1 MSNPYG
7 VPDWNFTILVN
18 DFGDNYWNDD
28 FERECPE
35 AANALMNINRKCSDP
50 AEYEEAIELY
60 NRYIQ
65 EAYDFYGGKIA
76 VDFIKKKTGQL
87 PKGIKKPP
95 KLNGKGKKKY
105 IAGAQYDIGKF
116 VPITDDNEMV
126 RLTEKYDSRVSGE
139 ELQYSSE
146 KLPREVRRQLRK
158 DIGGMISRRNA
169 RSSYKESTAMYTT
182 DILAQVIMNQ
192 DKIINDPYSS
202 AIDIGHDDTSNMSLE
217 EHIALYDE
225 THKEIDGPQ
234 EIDVPIS
241 QSNDRYVYANSY
253 SSSYAQKVAND
264 TYVLEL
270 MKKANLTKFSS
281 KELDRMSDEQKQ
293 KYRSVFGTEALMSKK
308 ESKALRKKYR
318 KQTKQYKND
327 MTKHMSDSNRALASL
342 LSSRS
347 VVNMI
352 SEGMDPDE

>member
-50 AEYEEAIELY
+50 AEYEEAVELY
-60 NRYIQ
+60 NRYIGV
-65 EAYDFYGGKIA
+65 AYDFYGGKIA

-95 KLNGKGKKKY
+95 KLTGHGKKKY
-105 IAGAQYDIGKF
+105 IAGAQYDIGKY
-116 VPITDDNEMV
+116 VPVVSKDEMKQ
-126 RLTEKYDSRVSGE
+126 LTEIYNVGISKKE
-139 ELQYSSE
+139 PEYSAD
-146 KLPREVRRQLRK
+146 KLPRQIRRQLRK

-202 AIDIGHDDTSNMSLE
+202 AIDSGRDDISTMSLD
-217 EHIALYDE
+217 EHVALYDE
-225 THKEIDGPQ
+225 THKESEGLP
-234 EIDVPIS
+234 EINVPVAE
-241 QSNDRYVYANSY
+241 SNDRYYYANSY
-253 SSSYAQKVAND
+253 SSSYSQKLAND
-264 TYVLEL
+264 NYVLEL
-270 MKKANLTKFSS
+270 MKKANLTRFSS
-281 KELDRMSDEQKQ
+281 KELDRMTDTQKQ
-293 KYRSVFGTEALMSKK
+293 RYRSVFGTEALMSKK
-308 ESKALRKKYR
+308 ESKQLRKKYK

-347 VVNMI
+347 AVNMI
-352 SEGMDPDE
+352 SEGMDEDE